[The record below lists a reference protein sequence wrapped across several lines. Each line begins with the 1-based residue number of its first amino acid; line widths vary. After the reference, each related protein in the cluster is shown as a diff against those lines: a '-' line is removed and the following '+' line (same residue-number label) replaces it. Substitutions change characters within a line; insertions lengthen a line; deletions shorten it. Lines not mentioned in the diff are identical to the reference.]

1 MANTW
6 AMGYRLWA
14 MGYGLLV
21 IAYCLLPITSP
32 AYGYGYKQAEDPL
45 LNGFKS
51 AVVNGKAGNWEM
63 VAIDIKGLDWQIVE
77 LKDELNKDLSP
88 KLQGALAS
96 KDMQELA
103 KYLANLVF
111 LSIEQK
117 FYWNNKEKLT
127 DYDKAKARLYS
138 AEVYYDEILEG
149 NVMKHDKKNGT
160 KLHEEI
166 KGLFI
171 EVRKT
176 LGSPGLYGFGQKP
189 PQPER
194 FKGLTVEIEKRLLL
208 VFPFFEH
215 IEIK

>member
-1 MANTW
+1 MKSANLKFEIYNFQFTI
-6 AMGYRLWA
+6 
-14 MGYGLLV
+14 LLLFACSSV
-21 IAYCLLPITSP
+21 
-32 AYGYGYKQAEDPL
+32 YGYGYKQAEDPL

-51 AVVNGKAGNWEM
+51 AVVNGKAGDWEK

-117 FYWNNKEKLT
+117 FYWNNKEKLA

-149 NVMKHDKKNGT
+149 NVMKHDKKNVT

-166 KGLFI
+166 KDLFI

-176 LGSPGLYGFGQKP
+176 IGSPGLYGIGQKP

-194 FKGLTVEIEKRLLL
+194 FKDLTVEIEKRLLS

>member
-1 MANTW
+1 
-6 AMGYRLWA
+6 MGKEGGGKGKGRVKRLFA
-14 MGYGLLV
+14 FTFTFTFACSSV
-21 IAYCLLPITSP
+21 
-32 AYGYGYKQAEDPL
+32 YGYGYKKAEDPL

-63 VAIDIKGLDWQIVE
+63 AAVDLKGLDWQIVE
-77 LKDELNKDLSP
+77 LKDELNMDISP

-111 LSIEQK
+111 LSMEQK
-117 FYWNNKEKLT
+117 FYWNNKEKLA

-160 KLHEEI
+160 RLHEEI

-194 FKGLTVEIEKRLLL
+194 FKDLTVEIEKRLLS